1 MAAAAAFSLTDTQ
14 TIALLAKIRP
24 YICGTPGHWHYGLP
38 SSSLFAASVS
48 TAPALT
54 DEEQQIVDRAIH
66 LSNQA
71 AQVTP
76 SAASAIPVN
85 VTQADTDVQSKVTNF
100 LTDVVDVSKIVEDI
114 VAIQKGGKAHVDGVI
129 LGWLAELDEAATQAL
144 IHLLTS
150 GVPRLAGLLALFTT
164 QVPVIAAIAGI
175 IAIIGP
181 IIGNSVTSTDQGYGL
196 VIMGTLWLGIHY
208 VAQ

>member
-1 MAAAAAFSLTDTQ
+1 MAAAAFSLTDSQ
-14 TIALLAKIRP
+14 TIALLVKIRP
-24 YICGTPGHWHYGLP
+24 YMGGTPGHWHYGLS
-38 SSSLFAASVS
+38 SSSLFAARVGP
-48 TAPALT
+48 APALT
-54 DEEQQIVDRAIH
+54 DEQQQIVDRATH

-71 AQVTP
+71 VQVTP
-76 SAASAIPVN
+76 SAASATPVN

-100 LTDVVDVSKIVEDI
+100 LTDVADVSKIVEDI
-114 VAIQKGGKAHVDGVI
+114 VAIQKGGKAHVNDVI
-129 LGWLAELDEAATQAL
+129 LGWRVELDEAAIQAL

-164 QVPVIAAIAGI
+164 QVPVIAAIASI

-181 IIGNSVTSTDQGYGL
+181 IIGNSVNSTDQGHG
-196 VIMGTLWLGIHY
+196 VAIMGTLWLGIHY